1 MSTPDIVTIFDIRHS
16 ITTTSSKFRSHRTTM
31 KPKRALPTIALA
43 TTLPTASA
51 QTAESGQGAPTL
63 TETLQALNDSLST
76 LNSYIQTQQFLFAA
90 INGTSGI
97 TILAPSNDAMAG
109 LFGGGDGG
117 GGGAV
122 TMDDLNNSDPQ
133 LVEAFWNYHVLRGV
147 WWTSNLTAGTAGTGG
162 GGDGSATT
170 AANRKRKKRDD
181 SVDGDGSGIDG
192 NSLFIPT
199 LLSPDITPYANV
211 SGGQRVIARSSS
223 SSDGGGE
230 PVVTFYSGISGSGG
244 GSQQIT
250 KSTITQANFNFSGGT
265 IHIIDHVLSLPSRLN
280 DTLASFG
287 PFSSSSTNQDDEVSS
302 SASSL
307 LSLTASVGALS
318 RANLTDIFNTKQDI
332 TIFVPSNDAW
342 NAVGSVVSDMDEN
355 ELAGIMG
362 YHVLKGQ
369 KGKVFYSDL
378 LMQNDNSDGEAGG
391 SEGGEEFEKDY
402 ETVEGGTVKVR
413 VVDGSTST
421 EDVINAEDD
430 DDDDDETSGS
440 GKQVFVN
447 GARVVKSDVL
457 VENGVVHVVDG

>member
-1 MSTPDIVTIFDIRHS
+1 
-16 ITTTSSKFRSHRTTM
+16 M
-31 KPKRALPTIALA
+31 KPKRTLPTIVLA
-43 TTLPTASA
+43 TTSPTASA
-51 QTAESGQGAPTL
+51 QTAESGQRTPTL

-109 LFGGGDGG
+109 LFGGGSGG
-117 GGGAV
+117 GEAV

-147 WWTSNLTAGTAGTGG
+147 WWTSNLTAGTGGGGTGG
-162 GGDGSATT
+162 GGSSAAV
-170 AANRKRKKRDD
+170 AAKRRRKKRDD

-199 LLSPDITPYANV
+199 LLAPDITPYANV

-230 PVVTFYSGISGSGG
+230 PVVTFYSGISGSG

-280 DTLASFG
+280 DTLASFN
-287 PFSSSSTNQDDEVSS
+287 PFSSSNNQDAEISS

-318 RANLTDIFNTKQDI
+318 RANLTDVFNTKQDI

-342 NAVGSVVSDMDEN
+342 NAVGSVVSDMDED
-355 ELAGIMG
+355 ELADIMG

-378 LMQNDNSDGEAGG
+378 LMQNDDSDGETGG

-421 EDVINAEDD
+421 EDGTNAED

-457 VENGVVHVVDG
+457 VENGVVHVVDA